1 MGGCLA
7 ELSVQTAIHPVDPV
21 ASHRYEKWFHA
32 HPDKWRKM
40 HRQVGC
46 FSPGHPTQAAW
57 FSHEC
62 SFNPLPFSRRP
73 QEHRLEEQVE
83 IPLGLSSLG
92 PARVLGEVCVRHR
105 SSVHSSEVEGCQK
118 SLTDAPWPC
127 RSIYTHTHT
136 HTRMQ
141 AETLGDRGPGAQ
153 CNCPVFPER
162 LRKRYLTWD
171 PLLGCPRGC
180 HSLPGIGSGR
190 MWSGEMQWTSFAPWA
205 AWNHPPAGCAAGLGR
220 APQKTQWA
228 PWCLRALLLCSP
240 GAGPWGVFSTETQQ
254 SQSARWREHGAA
266 WGLPLGKH

>member
-127 RSIYTHTHT
+127 RSIHTHTHT
-136 HTRMQ
+136 HTHACKLRPL
-141 AETLGDRGPGAQ
+141 ATGDREHSVIAQ
-153 CNCPVFPER
+153 FFR
-162 LRKRYLTWD
+162 R
-171 PLLGCPRGC
+171 
-180 HSLPGIGSGR
+180 GSGR
-190 MWSGEMQWTSFAPWA
+190 GTSPETLYWVAPEAVTACLALALVACGQEKCSEHLLLLEQHEIIPRPGVLPDLGELLKKPSGHPGASGRYCFAAQGQAP
-205 AWNHPPAGCAAGLGR
+205 GGSS
-220 APQKTQWA
+220 PQKPSKVNQ
-228 PWCLRALLLCSP
+228 PD
-240 GAGPWGVFSTETQQ
+240 GVSMGL
-254 SQSARWREHGAA
+254 HGAC
-266 WGLPLGKH
+266 L